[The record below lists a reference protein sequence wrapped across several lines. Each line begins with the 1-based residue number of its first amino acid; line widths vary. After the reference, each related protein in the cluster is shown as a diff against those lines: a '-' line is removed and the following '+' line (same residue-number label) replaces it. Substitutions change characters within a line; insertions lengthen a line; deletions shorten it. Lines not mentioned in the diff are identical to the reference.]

1 MGVPRSP
8 PARHASRWVW
18 GLQARGW
25 CPEKLLPV
33 PVSWDA
39 GCPGA
44 TLGPPARGAF
54 PPAAQRPRTSQM
66 VAAAR
71 GRAGAWRPGRGGRS
85 GRCCPPWSSSA
96 ASDGCVSAVG
106 LIWGRWRW
114 LNGGPVLS
122 EGLAAPGLPGQV
134 SHRPQGQRGPCEAIL
149 GESTARV
156 GGGHCPVEDMSG
168 PWAPGPDAAL

>member
-54 PPAAQRPRTSQM
+54 PPGARRPEWPLLSSVVFVCSVRWACLSCGSHLGPM
-66 VAAAR
+66 EVAER
-71 GRAGAWRPGRGGRS
+71 GAG
-85 GRCCPPWSSSA
+85 
-96 ASDGCVSAVG
+96 V
-106 LIWGRWRW
+106 
-114 LNGGPVLS
+114 GPVLS